1 MKFENKEQV
10 VDALVKEWNRK
21 RASFYNTPTNDTIE
35 DQWTFDYTLA
45 YYRKLQKEY
54 FITCVG
60 NLAHNSLKGI
70 LS

>member
-1 MKFENKEQV
+1 MEFKNKEQV

-21 RASFYNTPTNDTIE
+21 RESFYNTPTNKSIE
-35 DQWTFDYTLA
+35 DHWTFNRTLN

>member
-10 VDALVKEWNRK
+10 VDALVTEWNRK
-21 RASFYNTPTNDTIE
+21 RASFYNTPTNQTNE
-35 DQWTFDYTLA
+35 DYWTFNRTLN
-45 YYRKLQKEY
+45 YYNKLKKEY

-60 NLAHNSLKGI
+60 NLAHNNLKGI

>member
-45 YYRKLQKEY
+45 YYNKLKKEY